1 MFTFPEVAVTA
12 PQSVAFLIFVA
23 PLCLYVAWNDLRAMK
38 IPTWS
43 TDALAIV
50 FVVVGFVLTMMGE
63 FTWAEYGWRYVH
75 FIVVLIAAMIAN
87 AVGAMGA
94 GDSKFLAS
102 AAPFVAL
109 SDAGFVFMLLAIG
122 MFVGF
127 FVHRAAR
134 SIKPIRNLVPDWQS
148 WEDKRR
154 FPMGFPM
161 GVVLIVYL
169 AIPLF

>member
-1 MFTFPEVAVTA
+1 MLQLPEVNVTVT
-12 PQSVAFLIFVA
+12 QSIAFLIFVA

-50 FVVVGFVLTMMGE
+50 FVVVGIFVMP
-63 FTWAEYGWRYVH
+63 FSEYLWRYAH
-75 FIVVLIAAMIAN
+75 FGVVLVLAIIAN
-87 AVGAMGA
+87 AIGLMGA

-109 SDAGFVFMLLAIG
+109 SDVTLVAYLLGAGLLAGLII
-122 MFVGF
+122 
-127 FVHRAAR
+127 HRTAKA
-134 SIKPIRNLVPDWQS
+134 IPAIRNLAPDWES
-148 WEDKRR
+148 WSQGKR

-161 GVVLIVYL
+161 GAVLIVYL
-169 AIPLF
+169 ARPLV

>member
-1 MFTFPEVAVTA
+1 
-12 PQSVAFLIFVA
+12 
-23 PLCLYVAWNDLRAMK
+23 MK

-50 FVVVGFVLTMMGE
+50 FVLIGFWVMPFSDYL
-63 FTWAEYGWRYVH
+63 WRYAH
-75 FIVVLIAAMIAN
+75 FGVVLIVAILLN
-87 AVGAMGA
+87 AIGAMGA

-109 SDAGFVFMLLAIG
+109 NDAGFVLMLLGAG
-122 MFVGF
+122 MAAGLGI
-127 FVHRAAR
+127 HRLAR
-134 SIKPIRNLVPDWQS
+134 SIPAVRNMVPDWES
-148 WEDKRR
+148 WAQKKR

-161 GVVLIVYL
+161 GAVLIVYL

>member
-1 MFTFPEVAVTA
+1 VFALPDVSVTVT
-12 PQSVAFLIFVA
+12 QSIAFLIFVA

-50 FVVVGFVLTMMGE
+50 FVVVGIFVMP
-63 FTWAEYGWRYVH
+63 FTDYLWRYVH
-75 FIVVLIAAMIAN
+75 FGVVLVIAILAN

-109 SDAGFVFMLLAIG
+109 DDTGFVLMLLGSGMLAGLLIHRTAKAIPA
-122 MFVGF
+122 V
-127 FVHRAAR
+127 
-134 SIKPIRNLVPDWQS
+134 RNLVPNWES
-148 WEDKRR
+148 WAQGKR

-161 GVVLIVYL
+161 GAVLIVYL